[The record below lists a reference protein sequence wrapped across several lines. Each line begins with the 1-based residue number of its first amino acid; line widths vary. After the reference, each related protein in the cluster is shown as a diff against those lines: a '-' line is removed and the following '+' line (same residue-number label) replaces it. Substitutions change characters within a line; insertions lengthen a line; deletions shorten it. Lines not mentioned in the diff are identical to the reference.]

1 MIYYNELDKVS
12 KILEDKA
19 DRIKNF
25 EKRVQQ
31 ICTPFEYTQEI
42 HQNYELDT
50 VLNSLSK
57 ELYIDIDEVITDK
70 ERAKKLKER
79 IDLDLEIEEITYG
92 GKIALQNLGYY
103 ESLYDESYS
112 GYSSI
117 YYYLIPHFNK
127 ENAEWYYEEKLLYLP
142 ETINIYSDVLNYVE
156 KKEEEKRQGI
166 N

>member
-1 MIYYNELDKVS
+1 MKYQILKSTAE
-12 KILEDKA
+12 ILEDKA

-25 EKRVQQ
+25 EKQVQQ
-31 ICTPFEYTQEI
+31 ICNPFEYTQEK
-42 HQNYELDT
+42 HQIYELDRI
-50 VLNSLSK
+50 LNPLSK

-79 IDLDLEIEEITYG
+79 IDSGLEIEEIICG
-92 GKIALQNLGYY
+92 CKIALEDLGYY

-117 YYYLIPHFNK
+117 YYYLIPHFD
-127 ENAEWYYEEKLLYLP
+127 EEIGEWYYEEKLLYLP
-142 ETINIYSDVLNYVE
+142 EVINIYSDVLNYVDKIKEE
-156 KKEEEKRQGI
+156 KKQSI